1 MVLTIELNIGRRG
14 VGVRDSGNILHRKV
28 ASVIIMYGF
37 LVPKE
42 AVILRL
48 RFNQRSQ

>member
-1 MVLTIELNIGRRG
+1 MVLTIELNIGRVG
-14 VGVRDSGNILHRKV
+14 VGMGGPGNISHRKV

-42 AVILRL
+42 IDTALVGK
-48 RFNQRSQ
+48 